1 MKCEVFTNSIKK
13 NSSMSKKTILLL
25 FVCTVSLAGFAQEK
39 KKKSPIDGRIYSITL
54 TEETEKKKKPEP
66 IKDDMTFIAVGKF
79 KSNYL
84 LQAQFPQTDYEY
96 EVDSTSTPV
105 SIKFTVESKNADE
118 GRFSW
123 EGVIE
128 GDNVTGTAI
137 IRKKGK
143 IVHSYTFTGTHKN
156 KKKVKPAPKPAAIVV
171 APDST
176 KTE

>member
-1 MKCEVFTNSIKK
+1 MKKIT
-13 NSSMSKKTILLL
+13 LLL
-25 FVCTVSLAGFAQEK
+25 FVSTLSFAGFAQEK
-39 KKKSPIDGRIYSITL
+39 KKKSPIDGRIYAITL
-54 TEETEKKKKPEP
+54 TEETDKKKKPEP

-79 KSNYL
+79 KSNYMM
-84 LQAQFPQTDYEY
+84 QAQFPQSEYEF
-96 EVDSTSTPV
+96 EVDSTTTPV
-105 SIKFTVESKNADE
+105 TMKFTVEAKNGDE

-143 IVHSYTFTGTHKN
+143 IIHSYTFTGTHKN
-156 KKKVKPAPKPAAIVV
+156 KKKAKPAPKPAAPVT